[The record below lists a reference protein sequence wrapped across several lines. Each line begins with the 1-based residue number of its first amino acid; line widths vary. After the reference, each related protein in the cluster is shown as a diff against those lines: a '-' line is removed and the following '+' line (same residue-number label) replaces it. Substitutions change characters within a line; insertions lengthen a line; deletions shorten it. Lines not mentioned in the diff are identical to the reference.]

1 MHWYN
6 HFEKVWPEILKKVK
20 QFLYDPATILLGV
33 KFKRTKNMFTKT
45 IAKKWRQPKC
55 PPTSEQIGK
64 TQHIR
69 KTERWSAIKRVNI
82 KRVIWDTTWITP
94 KTLCYVK
101 EGRHRR

>member
-1 MHWYN
+1 MWRNWNPHTMHWYN

-55 PPTSEQIGK
+55 PPTSHQIGK
-64 TQHIR
+64 TRHIR
-69 KTERWSAIKRVNI
+69 KTER
-82 KRVIWDTTWITP
+82 
-94 KTLCYVK
+94 
-101 EGRHRR
+101 